1 MVIPQRKDGGAVT
14 RRSQGRRPIV
24 LARLPQVGSSS
35 PPVLSDVSSAPQS
48 IHDDSH
54 TDPSTM
60 LLPPLRQDL
69 PREGEGLN
77 LYVDQGHSH
86 SHRLATDRITVSDPA
101 KNHRPASYP
110 QLKKA
115 SILHQLQVQLAP
127 HAGLIVAMAL
137 IASAGL
143 LYWLI
148 IGPTQTPIDY
158 HKMSN
163 DGFDRIS
170 AETSENFTQEHFPEG
185 RVIVSEQWAADPPTE
200 DPPAELSSTDQPD
213 AIDLLETDSPP
224 AIDLLKTDNPAAFD
238 FAKLSDSVEAQ
249 PSEEFNK
256 LPEIAE
262 RFIPQIIEPI
272 KR

>member
-86 SHRLATDRITVSDPA
+86 SHRLATDRITVDGEEYYGS
-101 KNHRPASYP
+101 RIS
-110 QLKKA
+110 
-115 SILHQLQVQLAP
+115 LAVP
-127 HAGLIVAMAL
+127 GEGKYTLVDEIVDFSRRL
-137 IASAGL
+137 IA
-143 LYWLI
+143 
-148 IGPTQTPIDY
+148 
-158 HKMSN
+158 
-163 DGFDRIS
+163 
-170 AETSENFTQEHFPEG
+170 FP
-185 RVIVSEQWAADPPTE
+185 
-200 DPPAELSSTDQPD
+200 
-213 AIDLLETDSPP
+213 
-224 AIDLLKTDNPAAFD
+224 
-238 FAKLSDSVEAQ
+238 
-249 PSEEFNK
+249 
-256 LPEIAE
+256 
-262 RFIPQIIEPI
+262 
-272 KR
+272 